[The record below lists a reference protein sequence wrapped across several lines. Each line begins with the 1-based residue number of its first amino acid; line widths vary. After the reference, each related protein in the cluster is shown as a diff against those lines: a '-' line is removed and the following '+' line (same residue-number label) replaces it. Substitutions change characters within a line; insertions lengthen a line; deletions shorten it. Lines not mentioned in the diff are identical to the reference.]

1 MHVETR
7 RPAIYNLNFFLLCTS
22 YFLFFTSFNMIIPE
36 LPAYLTSL
44 GGEDHKGLIISL
56 FTLSAGL
63 SRPFSGKLA
72 DRVGRIPVMVIGVVV
87 CVGVSLLYPI
97 LTTVGG
103 FLFLRFLH
111 GFSTGFTPTGS
122 SAYLADIIPFQK
134 RGEAM
139 GIQSLFGSLGMAAG
153 PALGGYIGG
162 IWGVEPLFYLSAAI
176 SFLSIAILSHLKETL
191 QTREKPRW
199 SHLKLS
205 KSEIIE
211 TRVWAPSLILVFSV
225 FSFGVVLTVIP
236 DYSDHLGLENR
247 GLFFAVFTISSLAI
261 RVLAGRASD
270 RFGRIPVL
278 KAATLTMVVAM
289 WVVAE
294 AKSTSMLLVGA
305 VLYGCSIGMNNPTIT
320 AWTVDLS
327 LERFRGKALA
337 TMYIA
342 LEAGIGLGALVSGW
356 IFANQAENFSAVFTA
371 SAATAGVAFL
381 LLWFIPKTKDP
392 HTPKKSQDVLG

>member
-1 MHVETR
+1 
-7 RPAIYNLNFFLLCTS
+7 
-22 YFLFFTSFNMIIPE
+22 MIIPE
-36 LPAYLTSL
+36 LPAYLSSL
-44 GGEDHKGLIISL
+44 GGEDYKGYIIAL

-72 DRVGRIPVMVIGVVV
+72 DRIGRIPVMVMGVVV
-87 CVGVSLLYPI
+87 CVAVSLLYPV

-153 PALGGYIGG
+153 PALGGFIAG
-162 IWGVEPLFYLSAAI
+162 IWGVEPLFYLSAFI
-176 SFLSIAILSHLKETL
+176 SLFSILILFNLKESL
-191 QTREKPRW
+191 KNKEKPRW
-199 SHLKLS
+199 DHLKLNR
-205 KSEIIE
+205 SELVE
-211 TRVWAPSLILVFSV
+211 TRVWAPSLILIFSV
-225 FSFGVVLTVIP
+225 FSFGVVLTIIP
-236 DYSDHLGLENR
+236 DYSDHLNMGNK
-247 GLFFAVFTISSLAI
+247 GLFFAVFTIASLSI

-278 KAATLTMVVAM
+278 KAATLTMVAAMLTVAYADSQ
-289 WVVAE
+289 WV
-294 AKSTSMLLVGA
+294 LLTGA
-305 VLYGCSIGMNNPTIT
+305 VLYGFSIGMNNPTIT
-320 AWTVDLS
+320 AWTIDLS
-327 LERFRGKALA
+327 LERFRGRALA

-356 IFANQAENFSAVFTA
+356 IFANQVENFGKVFGISASV
-371 SAATAGVAFL
+371 AAIAFL
-381 LLWFIPKTKDP
+381 LLWFIPSRYTKP
-392 HTPKKSQDVLG
+392 SSA